1 MVAFQIQSIKI
12 YEAKTDRS
20 DKIGKIDESTIVFGD
35 STIPLLV
42 IDRINRK
49 ISKDIK
55 DLNNTTN
62 QFDLTD
68 IRITLHQNTVE
79 YTFFSSVCG
88 TFTKSD
94 YILAYKISLNIIPR
108 KGAL

>member
-35 STIPLLV
+35 PTIPLLV
-42 IDRINRK
+42 IDRRHRK
-49 ISKDIK
+49 ISEDIK

-62 QFDLTD
+62 QFDL
-68 IRITLHQNTVE
+68 V
-79 YTFFSSVCG
+79 G
-88 TFTKSD
+88 T
-94 YILAYKISLNIIPR
+94 YKILHPLTANYIFFPNAHGHSLR
-108 KGAL
+108 